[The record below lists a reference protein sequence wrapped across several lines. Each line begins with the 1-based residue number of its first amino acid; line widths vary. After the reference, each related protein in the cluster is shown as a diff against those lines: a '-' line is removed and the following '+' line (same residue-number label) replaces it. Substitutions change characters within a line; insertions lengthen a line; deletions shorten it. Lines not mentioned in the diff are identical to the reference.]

1 VNEMEYIKLKNA
13 CSKIGSG
20 STPKGGASVYIDE
33 GTSLIRSQNVYN
45 LSFSYKGLAYI
56 NEEAAQK
63 LRGVTIKKNDI
74 LINITGDSVARTC
87 IVPDDVIPARVN
99 QHVAIIRPNN
109 KILNPFYLSYYL
121 ASPFM
126 QATMLNHAVG
136 KGASRNAMTKEMIGN
151 YLVPQP
157 CIFIQE
163 KIVGIL
169 KNYDN
174 LIENNNKRIKLLE
187 QMAENLY
194 KEWFV
199 RFRLPG
205 YEHVE
210 FENGIPKG
218 WEILRANQLF
228 DITIGKTPDRKIF
241 EYFSNIPE
249 CNYPWISISDMR
261 SASTF
266 VFKTKEYL
274 TFNAVN
280 KCNVKIIPKNTVLV
294 SFKLTVGQVAITTS
308 DMCTNE
314 AIAHFI
320 TDNTTMREYI
330 YLYLKKFQYSDLGN
344 TSSIGTAVNSKI
356 IKNMKIILPSSE
368 LLNRFHDY
376 VYSIF
381 EEIRLLNETNSNL
394 TKQRDMLLPRLMSGK
409 LEV

>member
-1 VNEMEYIKLKNA
+1 MEYIKLKNA

-109 KILNPFYLSYYL
+109 KILNAFYLSYYL

-174 LIENNNKRIKLLE
+174 LIENNHKRIKLLE

-199 RFRLPG
+199 RFRFPG
-205 YEHVE
+205 YEDVE

-314 AIAHFI
+314 AIAHFT

-368 LLNRFHDY
+368 LLNQFHDY

-394 TKQRDMLLPRLMSGK
+394 TKQRDMLLPRLMSGR

>member
-1 VNEMEYIKLKNA
+1 MAESRLKEYIDINPTVKLQKGEVYSSVEMEKITVGKKIADANSKAEYTGKS
-13 CSKIGSG
+13 CSKFLPNDTLMARITPCLENGKIAKYDSDAAGFG
-20 STPKGGASVYIDE
+20 STEFFVLRAKKKKTTADYVYYLSQTHYVRQLAVNSMTGASGRQRADAKFI
-33 GTSLIRSQNVYN
+33 GN
-45 LSFSYKGLAYI
+45 
-56 NEEAAQK
+56 
-63 LRGVTIKKNDI
+63 IKWDFPEVGIQSKVADI
-74 LINITGDSVARTC
+74 LSA
-87 IVPDDVIPARVN
+87 
-99 QHVAIIRPNN
+99 
-109 KILNPFYLSYYL
+109 
-121 ASPFM
+121 
-126 QATMLNHAVG
+126 
-136 KGASRNAMTKEMIGN
+136 
-151 YLVPQP
+151 
-157 CIFIQE
+157 
-163 KIVGIL
+163 
-169 KNYDN
+169 YDN

-199 RFRLPG
+199 RFRFPG

-210 FENGIPKG
+210 FESGIPKG

-280 KCNVKIIPKNTVLV
+280 TCNVKIIPKNTVLV

-314 AIAHFI
+314 AIAHFT
-320 TDNTTMREYI
+320 TDNATMREYI

-381 EEIRLLNETNSNL
+381 EEIRLLNETSSNL

>member
-1 VNEMEYIKLKNA
+1 MEYITYKMIEISKLNSGGDRPKIYSDIKTNECCFPIFSNGLQDEGLYGYTNKA
-13 CSKIGSG
+13 IMPSDTITVSARGANIGEVFYRKEDFLPIVRLITIIPDSNYVHSKYLYYYLKKVKIEGSG
-20 STPKGGASVYIDE
+20 SAQPQITVPFFSRHKIVIPKDVEY
-33 GTSLIRSQNVYN
+33 
-45 LSFSYKGLAYI
+45 
-56 NEEAAQK
+56 QK
-63 LRGVTIKKNDI
+63 KVADI
-74 LINITGDSVARTC
+74 LST
-87 IVPDDVIPARVN
+87 
-99 QHVAIIRPNN
+99 
-109 KILNPFYLSYYL
+109 
-121 ASPFM
+121 
-126 QATMLNHAVG
+126 
-136 KGASRNAMTKEMIGN
+136 
-151 YLVPQP
+151 
-157 CIFIQE
+157 
-163 KIVGIL
+163 
-169 KNYDN
+169 YDN

-199 RFRLPG
+199 RFRFPG
-205 YEHVE
+205 YEDVE
-210 FENGIPKG
+210 FESGIPKG

-266 VFKTKEYL
+266 LFKTKEYL
-274 TFNAVN
+274 TINAVN
-280 KCNVKIIPKNTVLV
+280 TCNVKIIPKNTVIV

-314 AIAHFI
+314 AIAHFT
-320 TDNTTMREYI
+320 TDNDAMREYI

-368 LLNRFHDY
+368 LLNRFHDS

-381 EEIRLLNETNSNL
+381 EEIRLLNETNNNL
-394 TKQRDMLLPRLMSGK
+394 IKQRDMLLPRLMSGK

>member
-1 VNEMEYIKLKNA
+1 MEVRLGDIITYNKGYAFKSNEYTN
-13 CSKIGSG
+13 
-20 STPKGGASVYIDE
+20 KGKMVVRVTDFTLDSISEKEAVY
-33 GTSLIRSQNVYN
+33 
-45 LSFSYKGLAYI
+45 
-56 NEEAAQK
+56 
-63 LRGVTIKKNDI
+63 
-74 LINITGDSVARTC
+74 
-87 IVPDDVIPARVN
+87 IVPDDKYKKF
-99 QHVAIIRPNN
+99 IINKDDILIQTVGSWGNN
-109 KILNPFYLSYYL
+109 PKSI
-121 ASPFM
+121 
-126 QATMLNHAVG
+126 VG
-136 KGASRNAMTKEMIGN
+136 KVVRVPEKCDNTYLNQNIVRIIPNKDFNNTYLYYALKVNKFSMYCVIRGQGAANQASIT
-151 YLVPQP
+151 LDT
-157 CIFIQE
+157 IFRFKFRIHNFSEQ
-163 KIVGIL
+163 KKVADIL
-169 KNYDN
+169 SAYDN

-199 RFRLPG
+199 RFRFPG
-205 YEHVE
+205 YEDVE

-218 WEILRANQLF
+218 WKILRANQLF

-249 CNYPWISISDMR
+249 CNYPWISIRDMR

-266 VFKTKEYL
+266 VFKTNEYL

-280 KCNVKIIPKNTVLV
+280 TCNVKIIPKNTVIL

-314 AIAHFI
+314 AIAHFT
-320 TDNTTMREYI
+320 TDNAAMREYI

-368 LLNRFHDY
+368 VLRRFNDST
-376 VYSIF
+376 YSIF
-381 EEIRLLNETNSNL
+381 EEIRLLNENNNNL
-394 TKQRDMLLPRLMSGK
+394 TKQRDLLLPRLMSGQ

>member
-1 VNEMEYIKLKNA
+1 MQLYKLNQLLLDMHSGGTPDTSKPEYWNGNFKWLSSGETRQRFIENTESQITQLGIEKSSTKLAKKNDVVMA
-13 CSKIGSG
+13 CAGQGKTRGQVSFLLDDMYINQSVIAMTTDEKILH
-20 STPKGGASVYIDE
+20 PLY
-33 GTSLIRSQNVYN
+33 LFYN
-45 LSFSYKGLAYI
+45 LSGRY
-56 NEEAAQK
+56 NE
-63 LRGVTIKKNDI
+63 LRGSSDASSTRGSITTKSLKKLAMLIPNIESQKNITDI
-74 LINITGDSVARTC
+74 LIA
-87 IVPDDVIPARVN
+87 
-99 QHVAIIRPNN
+99 
-109 KILNPFYLSYYL
+109 
-121 ASPFM
+121 
-126 QATMLNHAVG
+126 
-136 KGASRNAMTKEMIGN
+136 
-151 YLVPQP
+151 
-157 CIFIQE
+157 
-163 KIVGIL
+163 
-169 KNYDN
+169 YDN

-187 QMAENLY
+187 QMVENLY

-199 RFRLPG
+199 RFRFPE
-205 YEHVE
+205 YEDEE
-210 FENGIPKG
+210 FKSGIPKG
-218 WEILRANQLF
+218 WEILRADQLF

-280 KCNVKIIPKNTVLV
+280 TCNVKIIPKNTVIV

-314 AIAHFI
+314 AIAHFA
-320 TDNTTMREYI
+320 TDNAAMREYI

-368 LLNRFHDY
+368 LLNRFHNST
-376 VYSIF
+376 YSIF
-381 EEIRLLNETNSNL
+381 EEIRLLNETNNNL
-394 TKQRDMLLPRLMSGK
+394 IKQRDMLLPRLMSGK

>member
-1 VNEMEYIKLKNA
+1 MEKKVFRLNEICQIK
-13 CSKIGSG
+13 SG
-20 STPKGGASVYIDE
+20 KRIPKGMDYVTYQTNHPYIRARDIKSGNILTEELVYIEDKVYE
-33 GTSLIRSQNVYN
+33 KIKKYIIQKGDIAITVAGSVGDTGYANEIVDGYN
-45 LSFSYKGLAYI
+45 LTENAVRLTNFTEAIDSKFLHYI
-56 NEEAAQK
+56 LMQKHYYDYMQLIAGAAAQPK
-63 LRGVTIKKNDI
+63 LGIYKIKKIRVVLPKVSIQKRIADI
-74 LINITGDSVARTC
+74 LTA
-87 IVPDDVIPARVN
+87 
-99 QHVAIIRPNN
+99 
-109 KILNPFYLSYYL
+109 
-121 ASPFM
+121 
-126 QATMLNHAVG
+126 
-136 KGASRNAMTKEMIGN
+136 
-151 YLVPQP
+151 
-157 CIFIQE
+157 
-163 KIVGIL
+163 
-169 KNYDN
+169 YDN

-199 RFRLPG
+199 RFRFPG
-205 YEHVE
+205 YEDVE
-210 FENGIPKG
+210 FESGIPKG

-241 EYFSNIPE
+241 DYFSNIPE

-274 TFNAVN
+274 TINAVN
-280 KCNVKIIPKNTVLV
+280 TCNVKIIPKNTVIV

-314 AIAHFI
+314 AIAHFT
-320 TDNTTMREYI
+320 TDNAAMREYI
-330 YLYLKKFQYSDLGN
+330 YLYLKSFQYSDLGN

-368 LLNRFHDY
+368 LLNQFHDS

-381 EEIRLLNETNSNL
+381 EEIHLLNETNNNL
-394 TKQRDMLLPRLMSGK
+394 TKQRDILLPRLMSGK

>member
-1 VNEMEYIKLKNA
+1 MEYIKLKNA

>member
-1 VNEMEYIKLKNA
+1 MEYIKLKNA

-174 LIENNNKRIKLLE
+174 LIENNHKRIKLLE

-199 RFRLPG
+199 RFRFPG
-205 YEHVE
+205 YEDVE

-314 AIAHFI
+314 AIAHFT

-368 LLNRFHDY
+368 LLNQFHDY

-394 TKQRDMLLPRLMSGK
+394 TKQRDMLLPRLMSGR

>member
-1 VNEMEYIKLKNA
+1 MEKRVFRLNEICKIKSGKRIPKGMDYVTYQTSHPYIRARDIKSGKIFTDDLIYIKDEVYK
-13 CSKIGSG
+13 KIRKYIIQ
-20 STPKGGASVYIDE
+20 KGDIAITVVGASVGDTGYATESVD
-33 GTSLIRSQNVYN
+33 GYN
-45 LSFSYKGLAYI
+45 LTENAVRLTNFTEDVDSKFLHYVLMQKHYYDYMQLIAGA
-56 NEEAAQK
+56 AAQPK
-63 LRGVTIKKNDI
+63 LGIYKIQKIRVVLPKVSIQKRIADI
-74 LINITGDSVARTC
+74 LTT
-87 IVPDDVIPARVN
+87 
-99 QHVAIIRPNN
+99 
-109 KILNPFYLSYYL
+109 
-121 ASPFM
+121 
-126 QATMLNHAVG
+126 
-136 KGASRNAMTKEMIGN
+136 
-151 YLVPQP
+151 
-157 CIFIQE
+157 
-163 KIVGIL
+163 
-169 KNYDN
+169 YDN

-199 RFRLPG
+199 RFRFPG
-205 YEHVE
+205 YENSE

-241 EYFSNIPE
+241 EYFSNNPE
-249 CNYPWISISDMR
+249 CNYPWVSISDMR

-280 KCNVKIIPKNTVLV
+280 TCNVKIIPKNTVIV

-314 AIAHFI
+314 AIAHFT
-320 TDNTTMREYI
+320 TDNAAMREYI
-330 YLYLKKFQYSDLGN
+330 YLYLKNFQYSDLGN

-368 LLNRFHDY
+368 ILSRFHDST
-376 VYSIF
+376 YSIF
-381 EEIRLLNETNSNL
+381 EEIRLLNETNNNL
-394 TKQRDMLLPRLMSGK
+394 TKQLDMLLPRLMSGK

>member
-1 VNEMEYIKLKNA
+1 MGKYLQIKEIGKVITGKTPSTEDASNFDGKYPFITPSDIKSFDEKYLLETERTLSEKGIKKLKNNILPKEA
-13 CSKIGSG
+13 ICFVCIGSTIG
-20 STPKGGASVYIDE
+20 KMCLTNTIAYSNQQIN
-33 GTSLIRSQNVYN
+33 SLIVNNNFDAHYMFYFLRYIK
-45 LSFSYKGLAYI
+45 SYFQQLGAGTGSGKGI
-56 NEEAAQK
+56 VNKTTFENSKVKVE
-63 LRGVTIKKNDI
+63 TNKNIQVKIADI
-74 LINITGDSVARTC
+74 LST
-87 IVPDDVIPARVN
+87 
-99 QHVAIIRPNN
+99 
-109 KILNPFYLSYYL
+109 
-121 ASPFM
+121 
-126 QATMLNHAVG
+126 
-136 KGASRNAMTKEMIGN
+136 
-151 YLVPQP
+151 
-157 CIFIQE
+157 
-163 KIVGIL
+163 
-169 KNYDN
+169 YDN
-174 LIENNNKRIKLLE
+174 LIENNNKRIRLLE

-199 RFRLPG
+199 RFRFPG
-205 YEHVE
+205 YEDVE
-210 FENGIPKG
+210 FESGIPKG

-274 TFNAVN
+274 TINAVN
-280 KCNVKIIPKNTVLV
+280 TCNVKIIPKNTVIV

-314 AIAHFI
+314 AIAHFT
-320 TDNTTMREYI
+320 TDNAAMREYI
-330 YLYLKKFQYSDLGN
+330 YLYLKNFQYSDLGN

-368 LLNRFHDY
+368 LLNRFHDS

-381 EEIRLLNETNSNL
+381 EKIRLLNETNNNL
-394 TKQRDMLLPRLMSGK
+394 IKQRDMLLPRLMSGK

>member
-1 VNEMEYIKLKNA
+1 MEYKFSKLYSWTSGKPISANEHGTIPVYGSNGIIGYTDN
-13 CSKIGSG
+13 SK
-20 STPKGGASVYIDE
+20 Y
-33 GTSLIRSQNVYN
+33 
-45 LSFSYKGLAYI
+45 F
-56 NEEAAQK
+56 
-63 LRGVTIKKNDI
+63 
-74 LINITGDSVARTC
+74 
-87 IVPDDVIPARVN
+87 
-99 QHVAIIRPNN
+99 N
-109 KILNPFYLSYYL
+109 KIILGRVGAYCGSVEYCPTEFNATDNTLITTCNEKLITYPFAFYSLKLMKLNNFAGGSAQPLITQGLLKHLKCDVPSIEKQKIIANILS
-121 ASPFM
+121 A
-126 QATMLNHAVG
+126 
-136 KGASRNAMTKEMIGN
+136 
-151 YLVPQP
+151 
-157 CIFIQE
+157 
-163 KIVGIL
+163 
-169 KNYDN
+169 YDN

-199 RFRLPG
+199 RFRFPG
-205 YEHVE
+205 YENAE
-210 FENGIPKG
+210 FDSGIPKG

-266 VFKTKEYL
+266 LFKTKEYL
-274 TFNAVN
+274 TSNAVN
-280 KCNVKIIPKNTVLV
+280 TCNVKIIPKNTVIV

-314 AIAHFI
+314 AIAHFT
-320 TDNTTMREYI
+320 TDNDAMREYI

-368 LLNRFHDY
+368 LLNRFHDS
-376 VYSIF
+376 VHSIF
-381 EEIRLLNETNSNL
+381 EEIRLLNEINNNL

>member
-1 VNEMEYIKLKNA
+1 MEYIKLKNA

-174 LIENNNKRIKLLE
+174 LIENNHKRIKLLE

-199 RFRLPG
+199 RFRFPG
-205 YEHVE
+205 YEDVE

-314 AIAHFI
+314 AIAHFT

-368 LLNRFHDY
+368 LLNQFHDY

>member
-1 VNEMEYIKLKNA
+1 MDYVTYQTSHPYIRARDIKSGKIFTDDLIYIKDEVYK
-13 CSKIGSG
+13 KIRKYIIQ
-20 STPKGGASVYIDE
+20 KGDIAITVVGASVGDTGYATESVD
-33 GTSLIRSQNVYN
+33 GYN
-45 LSFSYKGLAYI
+45 LTENAVRLTNFTEDVDSKFLHYVLMQKHYYDYMQLIAGA
-56 NEEAAQK
+56 AAQPK
-63 LRGVTIKKNDI
+63 LGIYKIQKIRVVLPKVSIQKRIADI
-74 LINITGDSVARTC
+74 LTT
-87 IVPDDVIPARVN
+87 
-99 QHVAIIRPNN
+99 
-109 KILNPFYLSYYL
+109 
-121 ASPFM
+121 
-126 QATMLNHAVG
+126 
-136 KGASRNAMTKEMIGN
+136 
-151 YLVPQP
+151 
-157 CIFIQE
+157 
-163 KIVGIL
+163 
-169 KNYDN
+169 YDN

-199 RFRLPG
+199 RFRFPG
-205 YEHVE
+205 YENSE

-241 EYFSNIPE
+241 EYFSNNPE
-249 CNYPWISISDMR
+249 CNYPWVSISDMR

-280 KCNVKIIPKNTVLV
+280 TCNVKIIPKNTVIV

-314 AIAHFI
+314 AIAHFT
-320 TDNTTMREYI
+320 TDNAAMREYI
-330 YLYLKKFQYSDLGN
+330 YLYLKNFQYSDLGN

-368 LLNRFHDY
+368 ILSRFHDST
-376 VYSIF
+376 YSIF
-381 EEIRLLNETNSNL
+381 EEIRLLNETNNNL
-394 TKQRDMLLPRLMSGK
+394 TKQLDMLLPRLMSGK

>member
-1 VNEMEYIKLKNA
+1 MDFYIYRLGDLFIRFSSGKNLTSEKISAEGVYPVYGGNGLRGYTAEYNFDGECIIIGRQGAKCGNIHYFNGKGYMTDHA
-13 CSKIGSG
+13 IVGVSKKEHDSRFLAYALTALDLNRLSG
-20 STPKGGASVYIDE
+20 QAAQP
-33 GTSLIRSQNVYN
+33 
-45 LSFSYKGLAYI
+45 GLAVSMLKK
-56 NEEAAQK
+56 QK
-63 LRGVTIKKNDI
+63 IQLPSSN
-74 LINITGDSVARTC
+74 
-87 IVPDDVIPARVN
+87 N
-99 QHVAIIRPNN
+99 QF
-109 KILNPFYLSYYL
+109 KI
-121 ASPFM
+121 A
-126 QATMLNHAVG
+126 
-136 KGASRNAMTKEMIGN
+136 E
-151 YLVPQP
+151 
-157 CIFIQE
+157 FIS
-163 KIVGIL
+163 I
-169 KNYDN
+169 YDN

-194 KEWFV
+194 IEWFV
-199 RFRLPG
+199 RFRFPG
-205 YEHVE
+205 YENME
-210 FENGIPKG
+210 FESGIPKG

-266 VFKTKEYL
+266 LFKTKEYL
-274 TFNAVN
+274 TINAVN
-280 KCNVKIIPKNTVLV
+280 TCNVKIIPKNTVIV

-314 AIAHFI
+314 AIEHFT
-320 TDNTTMREYI
+320 TDNVAMREYI

-368 LLNRFHDY
+368 LLNRFHDS

-381 EEIRLLNETNSNL
+381 EEIRLLNETNNNL
-394 TKQRDMLLPRLMSGK
+394 IKQRDMLLPRLMSGK